1 MRREMRNATAIG
13 LAGDDP
19 AILRVIADNL
29 ERANADIAARQAVI
43 PQHIT
48 LF

>member
-1 MRREMRNATAIG
+1 MAALGIALTI
-13 LAGDDP
+13 AG
-19 AILRVIADNL
+19 NL
-29 ERANADIAARQAVI
+29 ERANADVAARQAVM